1 MAAMRTS
8 LSATASLVQMPARV
22 AFKPVSTASLVGV
35 KRKHFFSRIAFVG
48 NVVPFLDGHENVVF
62 PIYNTGRLL
71 RKHRD

>member
-1 MAAMRTS
+1 
-8 LSATASLVQMPARV
+8 
-22 AFKPVSTASLVGV
+22 V